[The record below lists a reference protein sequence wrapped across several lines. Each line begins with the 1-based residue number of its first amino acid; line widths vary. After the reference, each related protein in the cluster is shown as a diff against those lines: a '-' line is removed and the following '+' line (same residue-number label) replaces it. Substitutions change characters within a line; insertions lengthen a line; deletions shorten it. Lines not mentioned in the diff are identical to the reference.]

1 MKKLVIIDYGSGNVE
16 SFSNSLNLITK
27 NHEIIISKDLQQI
40 KDADRL
46 VLPGVG
52 SFADCMDG
60 LNATP
65 GLLEEIKQQVL
76 VEKKPFF
83 GVCVGMQV
91 LASIGYED
99 GTHQGLDFIKGQ
111 VKRIEAKDDLKIPHM
126 GWNDVVL
133 HDNNHPVLQGIE
145 TGDHFYFANS
155 YHFDCEEKDNIFAYV
170 EYGQEICAIVA
181 KENIIGVQ
189 FHPEKS
195 GEKGLKILK
204 NFLDF

>member
-1 MKKLVIIDYGSGNVE
+1 MKKIVIIDYGSGNVE
-16 SFSNSLNLITK
+16 SFSNSLNLIK
-27 NHEIIISKDLQQI
+27 DNHDIIISNDLQHI
-40 KDADRL
+40 RDADRL

-52 SFADCMDG
+52 AFGDCMDG
-60 LNATP
+60 LKATT
-65 GLLEEIKQQVL
+65 GLLQEIKQQVL

-99 GTHQGLDFIKGQ
+99 GKHQGLDFIKGQ
-111 VKRIEAKDDLKIPHM
+111 VKKIEAIGDLRIPHM
-126 GWNDVVL
+126 GWNDIVL
-133 HDNNHPVLQGIE
+133 QKNNHPVLEGIA

-170 EYGQEICAIVA
+170 EYGQKICAILA
-181 KENIIGVQ
+181 KDNIIGVQ

-195 GEKGLKILK
+195 GEKGLRILK
-204 NFLDF
+204 NFLEI